1 MRQKEDFNTFII
13 VGIPAAVGYACMSIV
28 FFISCV
34 KGNIYPKRSLCFIN
48 PLAIMIICVILSKL
62 LPQTSFVNGVVSMG
76 QQSIGFFIVF
86 LALLITCGNLRG
98 GE

>member
-1 MRQKEDFNTFII
+1 MNVASVKARLKNYASESGRTFQD
-13 VGIPAAVGYACMSIV
+13 A
-28 FFISCV
+28 
-34 KGNIYPKRSLCFIN
+34 LN
-48 PLAIMIICVILSKL
+48 PLAIMFICVILSKL